1 MCRLLCVQGRG
12 DFEMAG
18 HLDAFAVVARE
29 SREYQGHGWGCA
41 WLEDGRWRLYH
52 DIAPIWEDPWRPP
65 GRAKLLVAHARSAF
79 RDEGI
84 RVENNMPFTDGE
96 RVFVFN
102 GELYGVRIRE
112 RGRIGA
118 EKVFNFVKRFDRG
131 DFRLALDR
139 GLGVIE
145 KRTRRIRAMNL
156 IVADRSAR
164 VHVAMNFREDPE
176 YFQMHTTESDRVRI
190 ICSDP
195 YPESAGNGPSGTSGE
210 SPGPRMPE
218 AHAGTTMAWV
228 PLPKGEVLTFEGG
241 RSE

>member
-1 MCRLLCVQGRG
+1 MCRLLCVQGRD
-12 DFEMAG
+12 DFELAG
-18 HLDAFAVVARE
+18 HLDAFAVIARE

-41 WLEDGRWRLYH
+41 WLEDGGWQLYH
-52 DIAPIWEDPWRPP
+52 DITPIWEDPWRPP

-102 GELYGVRIRE
+102 GELYGVRIKE

-131 DFRLALDR
+131 DFRLALQR

-176 YFQMHTTESDRVRI
+176 YFRMHTTESDCVRI

-195 YPESAGNGPSGTSGE
+195 YPESARRGPSGSSGGLPE
-210 SPGPRMPE
+210 PRTPA
-218 AHAGTTMAWV
+218 AHAGTTMAWI
-228 PLPKGEVLTFEGG
+228 PLPKGQVLTFDGE

>member
-1 MCRLLCVQGRG
+1 
-12 DFEMAG
+12 MAG
-18 HLDAFAVVARE
+18 HLDAFAAVARD

-41 WLEDGRWRLYH
+41 WLDGGTWRLYH

-65 GRAKLLVAHARSAF
+65 GRTRLLLAHARSAF

-84 RVENNMPFTDGE
+84 GVENNMPFTDGE

-102 GELYGVRIRE
+102 GELHGVRIKE

-131 DFRLALDR
+131 DFRLALQR

-145 KRTRRIRAMNL
+145 KRTRRARAMNL

-164 VHVAMNFREDPE
+164 VHVAMNFWEDPE
-176 YFQMHTTESDRVRI
+176 YFQMHTAESDGIRI
-190 ICSDP
+190 VCSDP
-195 YPESAGNGPSGTSGE
+195 YPQSTGHGPSGIAGGLS
-210 SPGPRMPE
+210 GPRAPE
-218 AHAGTTMAWV
+218 AHAGATMAWV
-228 PLPKGEVLTFEGG
+228 PLRKGEVLTF
-241 RSE
+241 

>member
-1 MCRLLCVQGRG
+1 MCRLLCVRSRE

-18 HLDAFAVVARE
+18 HLDAFAVVARD

-41 WLEDGRWRLYH
+41 WLEGGGWRLYH

-65 GRAKLLVAHARSAF
+65 GRAKLLLAHARSAF

-131 DFRLALDR
+131 DFGLALQR
-139 GLGVIE
+139 GLRAIE
-145 KRTRRIRAMNL
+145 KRTRRMRAMNL
-156 IVADRSAR
+156 IVADRSSR
-164 VHVAMNFREDPE
+164 VDVATNFREDPE
-176 YFQMHTTESDRVRI
+176 YFQMHTAELDGVRI

-195 YPESAGNGPSGTSGE
+195 YPEFTGHGPAGTSGGL
-210 SPGPRMPE
+210 PGPHKPE
-218 AHAGTTMAWV
+218 ALAGATPAWV
-228 PLPKGEVLTFEGG
+228 PLRKGEVLTIGSE
-241 RSE
+241 RSG

>member
-1 MCRLLCVQGRG
+1 MCRLLCVQSRE
-12 DFEMAG
+12 DFEMAS
-18 HLDAFAVVARE
+18 HLDVFAAIARD

-65 GRAKLLVAHARSAF
+65 GRAKVLVAHARSAF

-102 GELYGVRIRE
+102 GELYGVRIKE

-118 EKVFNFVKRFDRG
+118 EKVFNFVRRFDCG
-131 DFRLALDR
+131 DFRLALLR

-145 KRTRRIRAMNL
+145 ERTRRIRAINL

-164 VHVAMNFREDPE
+164 VHVAMKFWEDPE
-176 YFQMHTTESDRVRI
+176 YFQMHTAESDGTRI

-195 YPESAGNGPSGTSGE
+195 YPESVGIGP
-210 SPGPRMPE
+210 PG
-218 AHAGTTMAWV
+218 TMAWV
-228 PLPKGEVLTFEGG
+228 PLRKGEVLTFESE
-241 RSE
+241 RSG